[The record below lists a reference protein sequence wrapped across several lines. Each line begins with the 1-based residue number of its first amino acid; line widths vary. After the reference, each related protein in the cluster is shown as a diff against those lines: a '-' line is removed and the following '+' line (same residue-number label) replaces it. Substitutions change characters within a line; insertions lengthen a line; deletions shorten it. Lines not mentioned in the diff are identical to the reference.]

1 MKYITLDRVSGLVF
15 VLISGTYGYYAQQI
29 PLDFFSETEFFNAR
43 SLPSMIAVL
52 GVIIGGFLLI
62 SPKAST
68 QINVVNE
75 GISGQSVSAKPL
87 LLVGLIGCY
96 AFLLPW
102 SGFVITTVVFL
113 WLAFLVMGERQW
125 SRMTI
130 VAILLPVAFQ
140 WLMSSLGIYL
150 DPGEL
155 WTGIISD

>member
-1 MKYITLDRVSGLVF
+1 
-15 VLISGTYGYYAQQI
+15 
-29 PLDFFSETEFFNAR
+29 
-43 SLPSMIAVL
+43 MIAVL
-52 GVIIGGFLLI
+52 GMIIGGFLLI

-68 QINVVNE
+68 QTNEVNE
-75 GISGQSVSAKPL
+75 GISGQSVSAKPC
-87 LLVGLIGCY
+87 LLVGLIGGY

-113 WLAFLVMGERQW
+113 WLAFLVMGERMW

-140 WLMSSLGIYL
+140 WLMSLLGIYL

-155 WTGIISD
+155 WTLS

>member
-1 MKYITLDRVSGLVF
+1 
-15 VLISGTYGYYAQQI
+15 
-29 PLDFFSETEFFNAR
+29 
-43 SLPSMIAVL
+43 MIAVL

-68 QINVVNE
+68 QTNVVNE